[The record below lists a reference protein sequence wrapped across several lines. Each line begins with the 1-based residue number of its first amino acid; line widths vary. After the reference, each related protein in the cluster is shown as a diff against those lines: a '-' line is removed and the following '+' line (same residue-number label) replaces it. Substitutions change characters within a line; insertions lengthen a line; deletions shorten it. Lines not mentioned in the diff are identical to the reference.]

1 MRIAVILTIVFIAA
15 MGAVGFAVDS
25 VDAAE
30 PITLGAEDSPVVP
43 VDEPTIL
50 GISALEGRSLQLSV
64 SKSSIVAYPTI
75 EWHLILPAAATVDAA
90 DSAGTIIAGDLA
102 AGHYIFVRNYAES
115 TAQSITWTI
124 DGDVTKITL
133 SIVRSSS
140 AAIGIVDP
148 GDTISIDPG
157 ELVQLERE
165 VAIGCILLVIAPS
178 PFLIA
183 FWKKRKDRGWSDA
196 FDE

>member
-1 MRIAVILTIVFIAA
+1 MRAAAVIFVVLAA
-15 MGAVGFAVDS
+15 LGAVGITVDE
-25 VDAAE
+25 VDAE
-30 PITLGAEDSPVVP
+30 PIALGADASPMP
-43 VDEPTIL
+43 LDEPAVL
-50 GISALEGRSLQLSV
+50 GISALDGRSLCLAVSEGSV
-64 SKSSIVAYPTI
+64 VAYPAI

-90 DSAGTIIAGDLA
+90 DSAGAIVSGPLA
-102 AGHYIFVRNYAES
+102 AGHYIFERTYDES
-115 TAQSITWTI
+115 TSQSITWTI
-124 DGDVTKITL
+124 DGKTTVFLL

-140 AAIGIVDP
+140 AAIDVVDP
-148 GDTISIDPG
+148 GDSISIDPG

-183 FWKKRKDRGWSDA
+183 FWKRRKDRGWSDA

>member
-1 MRIAVILTIVFIAA
+1 MRAA
-15 MGAVGFAVDS
+15 MVIFVVLAALGAVGITVDE
-25 VDAAE
+25 VDAE
-30 PITLGAEDSPVVP
+30 PIALGADASPMP
-43 VDEPTIL
+43 LDEPAVL
-50 GISALEGRSLQLSV
+50 GISALDGRSLRLAVSEGSV
-64 SKSSIVAYPTI
+64 VAYPTI

-90 DSAGTIIAGDLA
+90 DSAGAIVSGPLA
-102 AGHYIFVRNYAES
+102 AGHYIFERTYDES
-115 TAQSITWTI
+115 TSQSITWTI
-124 DGDVTKITL
+124 DGKTTVFLL

-140 AAIGIVDP
+140 AAIDVVDP
-148 GDTISIDPG
+148 GDSISIDPG

-183 FWKKRKDRGWSDA
+183 FWKRRKDRGWSDA